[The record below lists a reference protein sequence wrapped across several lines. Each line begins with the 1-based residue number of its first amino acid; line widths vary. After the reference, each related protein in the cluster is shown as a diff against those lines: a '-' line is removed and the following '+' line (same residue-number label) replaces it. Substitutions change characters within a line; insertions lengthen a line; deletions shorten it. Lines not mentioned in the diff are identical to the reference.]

1 MSDWTKAVEWGDN
14 VQEVVCEGNCKM
26 MKMENETGEGVMTL
40 YEVFPGALITFNDFH
55 MAHCESKFHARENE
69 IFCIDHCRE
78 GSMEYV
84 LDKDYCY
91 YFEAG
96 DFVVDNR
103 QNHAGN
109 VNYPQKHFHGISIGF
124 YLPIAEEQLKKE
136 LKDFSI
142 SLYDLHEKFTR
153 KAPYV
158 IRASEEV
165 AHIFSDMYRVPA
177 KIKKDYFR
185 IKIFELLLY
194 LDALEL
200 EEEKAEK
207 PYFYKSQ
214 VEKIK
219 AAQELLTSDL
229 TKHYTIEELAE
240 RFDVSQTSLK
250 SCFKAIYGTPINSYM
265 QSYRMNIAAT
275 MLMQERKRSVAEIA
289 GLVGYDS
296 PSKFSAVF
304 KKIMGITPL
313 DYRKKGKEMFLD
325 LS

>member
-1 MSDWTKAVEWGDN
+1 
-14 VQEVVCEGNCKM
+14 M

-40 YEVFPGALITFNDFH
+40 YEVFPGALVMFNDFH
-55 MAHCESKFHARENE
+55 MAHCESKFYAKENE

-78 GSMEYV
+78 GSMEYA

-103 QNHAGN
+103 QNHAGKI
-109 VNYPQKHFHGISIGF
+109 NYPLKHFHGVSIGF
-124 YLPIAEEQLKKE
+124 YLPVAEEQLKKE

-142 SLYDLHEKFTR
+142 SLYALHEKFSK

-158 IRASEEV
+158 IRASEEI
-165 AHIFSDMYRVPA
+165 AHIFSDMYHVPA
-177 KIKKDYFR
+177 KIKKDCFR

-194 LDALEL
+194 LNALEF
-200 EEEKAEK
+200 EDVKTQK
-207 PYFYKSQ
+207 PYFYKSH

-219 AAQELLTSDL
+219 TVQELITSDL

-240 RFDVSQTSLK
+240 RFDVSQTTLK
-250 SCFKAIYGTPINSYM
+250 TCFKAIYGSPINSYM
-265 QSYRMNIAAT
+265 QGYRMNIATT
-275 MLMQERKRSVAEIA
+275 MLMQDKKRSVAEIA

-296 PSKFSAVF
+296 PSKFTAVF
-304 KKIMGITPL
+304 KKIMGVTPL
-313 DYRKKGKEMFLD
+313 DYRKNGKEMYLTTN
-325 LS
+325 